1 MQMWVCSLGFVVFFW
16 QHLHNSIQDVVG
28 RVTLSQS
35 AGGKDPPKNDPTTIK
50 TQLHP
55 ENQHKWHKG
64 YPKSIKY
71 SRSRKT
77 ALLNLTGLLP

>member
-35 AGGKDPPKNDPTTIK
+35 AGGKDPPKNDPTKIK
-50 TQLHP
+50 AQLHP
-55 ENQHKWHKG
+55 GSQHKEHKG
-64 YPKSIKY
+64 YPKSIKFR
-71 SRSRKT
+71 RSRR
-77 ALLNLTGLLP
+77 LHH